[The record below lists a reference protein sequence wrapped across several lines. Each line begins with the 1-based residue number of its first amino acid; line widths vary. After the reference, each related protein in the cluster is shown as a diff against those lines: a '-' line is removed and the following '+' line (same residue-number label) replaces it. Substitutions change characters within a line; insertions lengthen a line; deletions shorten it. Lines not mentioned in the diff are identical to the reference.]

1 MPKTFNPNTIPVQYS
16 SLPKMTFPVTVV
28 TGKSGHD
35 FLWSFYH
42 WGCGYQDAT
51 LLLDFSGLTF
61 FEGNL
66 SALLVA
72 LAHKLKCEQRVK
84 FECFAGPEHKG
95 MDLLMRNGLYKLL
108 SDKDDFHTPDHQQST
123 VQARLFQPDEVNTF
137 FDYIENDLLGHHSLQ
152 TLPVHLREWLQND
165 FFVETFTNIQV
176 HSNCSLPF
184 AACGQYFPGKRKMHF
199 SICDLGDGFF
209 KKIQA
214 YTAHSEQPITLP
226 TQAIE
231 WALSGGSTQRTQG
244 GNALKNILDRCR
256 ESGHGLTIVTDGYI
270 WEWKNGRKQC
280 RNMTQQCFGTSIH
293 IVFQNL

>member
-1 MPKTFNPNTIPVQYS
+1 MPKAFINVEFPSEYND
-16 SLPKMTFPVTVV
+16 LPRITFPATVL

-42 WGCGYQDAT
+42 WACGYRDAT
-51 LLLDFSGLTF
+51 LLLDFSRLTF

-72 LAHKLKCEQRVK
+72 LAHKLKCDHQIR
-84 FECFAGPEHKG
+84 FECFAGSDHKG
-95 MDLLMRNGLYKLL
+95 MDLLMRNGLYSLL
-108 SDKDDFHTPDHQQST
+108 SDQSDFHVPDHQQST
-123 VQARLFQPDEVNTF
+123 VQARLFQQHEDGSF

-152 TLPVHLREWLQND
+152 TLPAHLRDWLLNN

-184 AACGQYFPGKRKMHF
+184 AACGQFFPVKRKMHF

-214 YTAHSEQPITLP
+214 YTAGSSQPITEP
-226 TQAIE
+226 VQAIE

-244 GNALKNILDRCR
+244 GNALKNILVHCR
-256 ESGHGLTIVTDGYI
+256 EKGHGLTIVTDGCI
-270 WEWKNGRKQC
+270 WEWKNGMKKC
-280 RNMTQQCFGTSIH
+280 RSMAQQVYGTSIH